1 MPLQSQIATKASI
14 RDARLTRSD
23 ARADGCIR
31 EIAFGRSS
39 VVIARRIAGIAMQ
52 VRVPLASY
60 RGVAL
65 SVASSGEGEGEAL
78 HRIELLHRD
87 PDLSVPLF
95 EARDVTEVAG
105 EWNAWAQ
112 SLSLPRLLE
121 GAEGQLESVD
131 PAAAVSPA
139 PRRRGSAVAKRRTR
153 FSRRRRMGTLQR
165 LAVTYRDEREIVCY
179 E

>member
-1 MPLQSQIATKASI
+1 MPLQSPLAAETST
-14 RDARLTRSD
+14 REARLTRRD
-23 ARADGCIR
+23 ARADDSIR
-31 EIAFGRSS
+31 QIAFRGAS
-39 VVIARRIAGIAMQ
+39 VVIARRVAGIAMR

-65 SVASSGEGEGEAL
+65 SVAAQGEGEAL

-87 PDLSVPLF
+87 PDLSVPLG
-95 EARDVTEVAG
+95 EASDAG
-105 EWNAWAQ
+105 EIAAEWSAWAQ
-112 SLSLPRLLE
+112 SLSLPRLIE
-121 GAEGQLESVD
+121 RAPGQLESAEPV
-131 PAAAVSPA
+131 AAILPA

-165 LAVTYRDEREIVCY
+165 LAISYRDEREIVCY